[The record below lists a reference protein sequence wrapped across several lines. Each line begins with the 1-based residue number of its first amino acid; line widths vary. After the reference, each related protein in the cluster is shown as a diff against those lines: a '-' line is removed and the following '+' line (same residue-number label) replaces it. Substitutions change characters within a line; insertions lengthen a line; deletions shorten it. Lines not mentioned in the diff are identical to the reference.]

1 MVNGLIF
8 INFIIMTKTKR
19 KIRTYLDGEVV
30 QKPKD
35 WGKSM
40 TEPDRTYTIQQ
51 IIDRTKAGNMPN
63 VMRNVEYGEEGLI
76 QKKSID
82 PLTQMEESTRR
93 LQQRVDTLNRK
104 KNETLAKEKE
114 GGTGEGIEPP
124 PTQE

>member
-1 MVNGLIF
+1 MVNGLNF
-8 INFIIMTKTKR
+8 INFKFMKKEKR

-51 IIDRTKAGNMPN
+51 IIERTKAGNMPN

-76 QKKSID
+76 QKKSVD
-82 PLTQMEESTRR
+82 PLTQLEESTRR
-93 LQQRVDTLNRK
+93 LQQRFDTLNRK
-104 KNETLAKEKE
+104 KNETPNSETK
-114 GGTGEGIEPP
+114 GGTGEGVEPA
-124 PTQE
+124 PTE